1 MKNTI
6 KTLPIVAGSTLML
19 LATRALAVVDN
30 GDGQVGVP
38 DAINPSGALSKVKP
52 SGASTDLLTNIRV
65 ITNTMILFVGIAAVV
80 MLIVGGFQYV
90 FSQGNDKHTK
100 TAKDTIMYSIVGIV
114 IALLAFAVVNFV
126 LSQFTQ
132 APAQ

>member
-6 KTLPIVAGSTLML
+6 KTLPVAAGSALTL
-19 LATRALAVVDN
+19 LATRVLAV
-30 GDGQVGVP
+30 GDGQVTVP
-38 DAINPSGALSKVKP
+38 SSLNPSGDLSQVKP
-52 SGASTDLLTNIRV
+52 TGASTDLLTNIRV

-90 FSQGNDKHTK
+90 FSQGNEKKTA

-114 IALLAFAVVNFV
+114 VAILAFAMVNFV
-126 LSQFTQ
+126 LGQFSQ
-132 APAQ
+132 APGV